1 MLRRQKSDVLAD
13 LPPKIIQDYCCDL
26 SPLQKML
33 YEDFAKT
40 RAKKSIESSLETME
54 TEKSEKI
61 GHIFQVQQT
70 FFYLLQYL
78 NESN

>member
-61 GHIFQVQQT
+61 GHIFQVGAYQIV
-70 FFYLLQYL
+70 L
-78 NESN
+78 

>member
-61 GHIFQVQQT
+61 GHIFQVPTYQIV
-70 FFYLLQYL
+70 F
-78 NESN
+78 

>member
-61 GHIFQVQQT
+61 GHIFQVGNCQI
-70 FFYLLQYL
+70 LL
-78 NESN
+78 

>member
-61 GHIFQVQQT
+61 GHIFQVCTYQIV
-70 FFYLLQYL
+70 F
-78 NESN
+78 

>member
-61 GHIFQVQQT
+61 GHIFQVPTYQIV
-70 FFYLLQYL
+70 L
-78 NESN
+78 

>member
-61 GHIFQVQQT
+61 GHIFQV
-70 FFYLLQYL
+70 
-78 NESN
+78 